1 MTPSKE
7 IDSLIAGL
15 TDWRGTT
22 LARLR
27 QLFHDADP
35 EVVEEWKWM
44 GSPVWSH
51 DGIIAVGIPLKTRVK
66 LGFLYGA
73 SLPDPDNLFNDELN
87 GNQRRA
93 IMFSEGES
101 INEASLKTLIRS
113 AVAHNEAKRAKKK
126 AQPRPR
132 R

>member
-1 MTPSKE
+1 MTPSEKT
-7 IDSLIAGL
+7 DSLIAGL
-15 TDWRGTT
+15 TDWRGPT

-27 QLFHDADP
+27 QLFHEADP

-51 DGIIAVGIPLKTRVK
+51 DGIIAVGIPFKTSVK

-73 SLPDPDNLFNDELN
+73 SLPDPDNIFNDELG

-93 IMFSEGES
+93 IKYYEGDT
-101 INEASLKTLIRS
+101 INEESLKTLIRS
-113 AVAHNEAKRAKKK
+113 AIAHNQAKKAAK
-126 AQPRPR
+126 K
-132 R
+132 